1 MGKKLVI
8 AEKPSL
14 GRSIA
19 SALSWWKNEKFE
31 RKGKGKTTW
40 MEGNEYVIALSVG
53 HIYELIDLDAYFDDY
68 DPEKK
73 HPWTMD
79 RLPFFPENWDFH
91 FEGKPQ
97 FSGLIRMLNYLM
109 NRNDIDA
116 IYNAG
121 DPDRE
126 GQRLIDEIIEHGL
139 KSQKAIYRLW
149 LPDTTNK
156 PFNKR
161 L

>member
-53 HIYELIDLDAYFDDY
+53 HTGIFTSKE
-68 DPEKK
+68 
-73 HPWTMD
+73 
-79 RLPFFPENWDFH
+79 
-91 FEGKPQ
+91 
-97 FSGLIRMLNYLM
+97 SLNFL
-109 NRNDIDA
+109 A
-116 IYNAG
+116 
-121 DPDRE
+121 
-126 GQRLIDEIIEHGL
+126 
-139 KSQKAIYRLW
+139 
-149 LPDTTNK
+149 
-156 PFNKR
+156 
-161 L
+161 